1 MRGSMKAYKS
11 VAIDSQKSVAS
22 PYQIVKLLLAGSLE
36 RLAKSRVAIEQKN
49 YEQRGELISSTL
61 LILAELRM
69 SLDHEAGGEIAT
81 NLDKLYEF
89 IMGELVEANSEN
101 NIEQVENA
109 SRLLREIKVAWDN
122 IPTEFQS

>member
-11 VAIDSQKSVAS
+11 VAIDSQKTVAS
-22 PYQIVKLLLAGSLE
+22 PYQIVKMLLAGSLE

-49 YEQRGELISSTL
+49 HEQRGELISSTL

-69 SLDHEAGGEIAT
+69 SLDHEAGGEIAA

-89 IMGELVEANSEN
+89 IMGELVEANSKNDVEK
-101 NIEQVENA
+101 VENV
-109 SRLLREIKVAWDN
+109 SRLLREIKNAWDN
-122 IPTEFQS
+122 IPTEFQN